1 MIQFTYIRGT
11 SIGKNLTWMS
21 FIQVLLCFYK
31 MSSTGSLKKKTLLKA
46 YAWQT
51 IFNIDAIT
59 IHSSLFMPFNCKNLP
74 QLRLEQLKKL
84 VKKMTNYEW

>member
-1 MIQFTYIRGT
+1 
-11 SIGKNLTWMS
+11 
-21 FIQVLLCFYK
+21 